1 MPKGSILVADDEV
14 EIREGLELLLESEG
28 YSVTTVGTGE
38 SALARVDEQPFDLLL
53 NIEHRDIE
61 QVAKG
66 PRAIIR

>member
-1 MPKGSILVADDEV
+1 MPKGSILVVDDEV

-53 NIEHRDIE
+53 LDVSLPDCNGLELL
-61 QVAKG
+61 
-66 PRAIIR
+66 